1 MTLMNANPP
10 AMCHQGFHRPAN
22 LQAAIGA
29 AVADHAPVAVAVGVA
44 VAVVEAV
51 QAVLAGRADRVLT
64 QGVKP
69 AGNPREPLTT
79 SVSA

>member
-10 AMCHQGFHRPAN
+10 AMCHQDFLRRVN

-29 AVADHAPVAVAVGVA
+29 PVGDHAQAVVVAVA
-44 VAVVEAV
+44 AVVEV
-51 QAVLAGRADRVLT
+51 QAVLAGRADQVLT
-64 QGVKP
+64 QGVNP
-69 AGNPREPLTT
+69 GNSRDRLTT